1 MLLQNTCTACPHHT
15 LPPPLTAQVPDI
27 SVPDAQKNFK
37 KSMEKGILKIL
48 SKMGIS
54 LLSCYHG
61 AQIFEIY
68 GLGKDV
74 VELCFKGSVSRIGGW
89 PGAGGGQIL
98 GHTAVGW
105 AVECQLCC
113 TPSMCCSSQERRCCC
128 CCCLLAKLAKLL
140 NSSKCFWSSRF
151 WR

>member
-1 MLLQNTCTACPHHT
+1 MLLPRNTFQKVTPS
-15 LPPPLTAQVPDI
+15 PPPPRPLTPQVPDI

-74 VELCFKGSVSRIGGW
+74 VDLCFKGSVSRIGGC
-89 PGAGGGQIL
+89 PGCWLLAVGCWGY
-98 GHTAVGW
+98 TSVGW
-105 AVECQLCC
+105 ALECQLCC
-113 TPSMCCSSQERRCCC
+113 TLCMCCVPRDANAAAAAACWTTCSSE
-128 CCCLLAKLAKLL
+128 
-140 NSSKCFWSSRF
+140 CFWSSCP
-151 WR
+151 WC